1 MNPFAA
7 FLDPAGDVALVDDFL
22 ACLRHPVLQKLEVGL
37 ADLGER
43 AAQPTVGVCFLEIV
57 NLQSQGLAEELE
69 KLVEIPDGDADVV
82 DFVDVHATSGE
93 MSNEQRGL
101 SETENEKTRTQSS
114 LLDVVQRKHR
124 PPDFL
129 EGQAREHL

>member
-82 DFVDVHATSGE
+82 DFADVHATSGE

-101 SETENEKTRTQSS
+101 RTERDRKRKNSHSVLITRCC
-114 LLDVVQRKHR
+114 
-124 PPDFL
+124 P
-129 EGQAREHL
+129 

>member
-82 DFVDVHATSGE
+82 DFADVHETSR
-93 MSNEQRGL
+93 QRSARSDQRSARSGL
-101 SETENEKTRTQSS
+101 SKSPRSS
-114 LLDVVQRKHR
+114 FLLKADC
-124 PPDFL
+124 
-129 EGQAREHL
+129 